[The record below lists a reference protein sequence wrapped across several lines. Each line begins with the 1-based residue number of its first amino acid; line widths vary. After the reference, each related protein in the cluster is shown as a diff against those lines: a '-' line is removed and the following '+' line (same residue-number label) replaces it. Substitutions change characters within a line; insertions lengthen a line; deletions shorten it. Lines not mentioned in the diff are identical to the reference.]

1 MVARYLIGLLHARSP
16 SFFVKHRA
24 GTFGTFATP
33 VRFPAPCLLLK
44 STLADD
50 QHIGTLRYGSRV
62 NTVVHTVGKR
72 LFSRSGRQLYRLDT
86 EADGRSLL
94 AILADP
100 GESYPLSRVELMV
113 DHIFFQALRQFR
125 RIKIVANG

>member
-1 MVARYLIGLLHARSP
+1 M
-16 SFFVKHRA
+16 
-24 GTFGTFATP
+24 
-33 VRFPAPCLLLK
+33 
-44 STLADD
+44 ADD

-72 LFSRSGRQLYRLDT
+72 LFSRSGRQLYRLDS
-86 EADGRSLL
+86 EADERSLL

-100 GESYPLSRVELMV
+100 GESYPFSRVMV